1 MKHWLYPA
9 NPKYYDVISAF
20 TKEPKTAW
28 PMSSKVEEGDFV
40 YIYSGAPYKQV
51 MFKCKVVEV
60 DLPVDDVMYQAE
72 KYAKVSKDKPN
83 KRFMLLET
91 IIEFDQNKE
100 SPLSFSW
107 MRQNGL
113 KGSIMGPQC
122 LENNE
127 TLFNYIREMEEQ

>member
-9 NPKYYDVISAF
+9 NPKYYEVISAF
-20 TKEPKTAW
+20 TEEPKTGW
-28 PMSSKVEEGDFV
+28 PMSSKVEVGDIV
-40 YIYSGAPYKQV
+40 YIYSGAPFKQV
-51 MFKCKVVEV
+51 VFKCKVVEIDV
-60 DLPVDDVMYQAE
+60 PVEEVMGQAE
-72 KYAKVSKDKPN
+72 KYAKVSGKKPK

-91 IIEFDQNKE
+91 IKEFDQSSD

-107 MRQNGL
+107 LRQNGL

-127 TLFNYIREMEEQ
+127 ILFKYISEIESL